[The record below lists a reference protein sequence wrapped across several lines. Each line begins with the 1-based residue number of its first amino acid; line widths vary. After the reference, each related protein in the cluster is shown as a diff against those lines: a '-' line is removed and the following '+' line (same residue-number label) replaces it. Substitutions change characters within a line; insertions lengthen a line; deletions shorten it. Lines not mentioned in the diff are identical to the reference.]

1 MNGMEVTKQMS
12 NNNSS
17 IQQPGHLKFT
27 NSSSSTNSPI
37 AKIVTTSTENGNNK
51 YQTVV

>member
-1 MNGMEVTKQMS
+1 MQTAEIKTNPI
-12 NNNSS
+12 NNN
-17 IQQPGHLKFT
+17 T
-27 NSSSSTNSPI
+27 NNYI